1 MMEFHEN
8 EDLESVVTRLESLL
22 SEAIEKIGEK
32 LKNDDLKEEAYK
44 LLEENKRMQSEKT
57 NKELILE
64 HINKVKNFLK
74 KVSDLEREAD
84 SKKDRDV
91 EVLREDIG
99 LIEQILEEEI
109 PQSVPQIETAI
120 KKEET
125 VVAEEKLSIE
135 MFLRELETIKEYLRV
150 LSDKIFDL
158 GDELIELK
166 EKVMK
171 LEQVVLGPKEK
182 SLAPKTV
189 TAQPEK
195 KVEEEIVEEAEYGAR
210 EIEYLL
216 KDALSV
222 IGRKDENPIKR
233 AIKLEALKILM
244 ENKVKELDDYPEEL
258 VNQFKK
264 VYSLV
269 TKETKMLR
277 EVLKEVLKV

>member
-1 MMEFHEN
+1 MIEFEES
-8 EDLESVVTRLESLL
+8 EDLDGIVEKLETLL
-22 SEAIEKIGEK
+22 RQAIEKIGEK
-32 LKNDDLKEEAYK
+32 LKDSELQEEAHK
-44 LLEENKRMQSEKT
+44 LLEENKRMQMEETDRDLVLK
-57 NKELILE
+57 
-64 HINKVKNFLK
+64 HINRVKNFLK
-74 KVSDLEREAD
+74 KVSDLESKVD

-91 EVLREDIG
+91 DILREDIG

-109 PQSVPQIETAI
+109 PQSVPQLETGV
-120 KKEET
+120 KERESIA
-125 VVAEEKLSIE
+125 AEEELSME
-135 MFLRELETIKEYLRV
+135 MLLRELETIKEYLRV

-171 LEQVVLGPKEK
+171 LERVVLGPSEQKI
-182 SLAPKTV
+182 APKT
-189 TAQPEK
+189 TIERS
-195 KVEEEIVEEAEYGAR
+195 EEELQEAIAEETEYGTR
-210 EIEYLL
+210 ELEYLI

-244 ENKVKELDDYPEEL
+244 ENKTQELDEYPDEL
-258 VNQFKK
+258 VYQFKK

-269 TKETKMLR
+269 IKETKMLR